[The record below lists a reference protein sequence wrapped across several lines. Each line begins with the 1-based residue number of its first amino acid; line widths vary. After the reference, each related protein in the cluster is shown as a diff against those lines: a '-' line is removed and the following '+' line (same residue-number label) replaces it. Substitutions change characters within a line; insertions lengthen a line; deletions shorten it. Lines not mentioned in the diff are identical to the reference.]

1 MNAPAPSNLKASR
14 MKLLAIMAV
23 FAAPI
28 IVAGIL
34 TFSGWQPGGKGY
46 GRPVEPQR
54 NFVDE
59 HVHVS
64 LADGGSDYAW
74 RDPAA
79 PRMTLVALAGPG
91 CAARCFESLT
101 GMAKA
106 WVTLN
111 RNQKRLRLLYIGT
124 PPADPAQVS
133 AMKSFWVLG
142 RDAEGKLDVFR
153 PSAPD
158 SVSALLVES
167 NGTALAY
174 YPAGFDG
181 TGLLRDMHKVI
192 K

>member
-1 MNAPAPSNLKASR
+1 MSTPTPPSLKASR
-14 MKLLAIMAV
+14 LKLLAIMAV
-23 FAAPI
+23 FALPI
-28 IVAGIL
+28 IAAGVL
-34 TFSGWQPGGKGY
+34 TFTGWQPSGKGY
-46 GRPVEPQR
+46 GQPIQPQR

-59 HVHVS
+59 HLRIT
-64 LADGGSDYAW
+64 LADGHDYAW
-74 RDPAA
+74 RDPEE
-79 PRMTLVALAGPG
+79 PRMTLVALAGPD
-91 CAARCFESLT
+91 CAARCFETLT

-111 RNQKRLRLLYIGT
+111 RNQKRLRLLYVGE
-124 PPADPAQVS
+124 PPADAGRRD
-133 AMKSFWVLG
+133 AMKSFWTIG
-142 RDAEGKLDVFR
+142 RDAGGKLDAFR
-153 PSAPD
+153 PQAPD

>member
-1 MNAPAPSNLKASR
+1 MNTPAPPSLKASR
-14 MKLLAIMAV
+14 AKLLAIMAV
-23 FAAPI
+23 FALPI
-28 IVAGIL
+28 IAAGVL
-34 TFSGWQPGGKGY
+34 TFTGWQPSGKGY
-46 GRPVEPQR
+46 GQPIQPQR

-59 HVHVS
+59 HLRVT
-64 LADGGSDYAW
+64 LADGGDYAW
-74 RDPAA
+74 RDPEE
-79 PRMTLVALAGPG
+79 PRMTLVALAGPD
-91 CAARCFESLT
+91 CAARCFETLT

-111 RNQKRLRLLYIGT
+111 RNQKRLRLLYVGEA
-124 PPADPAQVS
+124 PADAGRLE
-133 AMKSFWVLG
+133 AMKSFWTLG
-142 RDAEGKLDVFR
+142 RDTGGKLDAFR
-153 PSAPD
+153 PQASD

>member
-1 MNAPAPSNLKASR
+1 MNTSPPPSLKASR

-23 FAAPI
+23 FALPI
-28 IVAGIL
+28 IAAGLL
-34 TFSGWQPGGKGY
+34 TFTGWQPGGQGY
-46 GRPVEPQR
+46 GQPIQPQR

-59 HVHVS
+59 RLRVVV
-64 LADGGSDYAW
+64 GNGNDYAW
-74 RDPAA
+74 RDPAE

-91 CAARCFESLT
+91 CAARCFETLT
-101 GMAKA
+101 DMAKA

-111 RNQKRLRLLYIGT
+111 RNQKRLRLLFVGE
-124 PPADPAQVS
+124 PPADAGRLA
-133 AMKSFWVLG
+133 AMQAYWTLG
-142 RDAEGKLDVFR
+142 RDTAGKLAAFR
-153 PSAPD
+153 PQAPD

>member
-1 MNAPAPSNLKASR
+1 MNTPAPPTLKASR
-14 MKLLAIMAV
+14 LKLLAIMAV
-23 FAAPI
+23 FALPI
-28 IVAGIL
+28 IAAGVL
-34 TFSGWQPGGKGY
+34 TFTGWQPSGKGY
-46 GRPVEPQR
+46 GQPIEPQR

-59 HVHVS
+59 HLRVT
-64 LADGGSDYAW
+64 LADASDYAW
-74 RDPAA
+74 RDPAE

-91 CAARCFESLT
+91 CAARCFETLT

-111 RNQKRLRLLYIGT
+111 RNQKRLRLLYVGE
-124 PPADPAQVS
+124 PPADAGQLA
-133 AMKSFWVLG
+133 AMKAYWTLG
-142 RDAEGKLDVFR
+142 RDADGKLGAFR
-153 PSAPD
+153 PQAPD

>member
-1 MNAPAPSNLKASR
+1 MNAPAPPTLKASR
-14 MKLLAIMAV
+14 LKLLAIMAV
-23 FAAPI
+23 FALPI
-28 IVAGIL
+28 IAAGVL
-34 TFSGWQPGGKGY
+34 TFTGWQPSGKGY
-46 GRPVEPQR
+46 GQPIEPQR

-59 HVHVS
+59 HLRVT
-64 LADGGSDYAW
+64 LADATDYAW
-74 RDPAA
+74 RDPAV

-91 CAARCFESLT
+91 CAARCFDTLT

-111 RNQKRLRLLYIGT
+111 RNQKRLRLLYVGES
-124 PPADPAQVS
+124 PADAARLA
-133 AMKSFWVLG
+133 AMKAYWTLG
-142 RDAEGKLDVFR
+142 RDTGGKLDAFR
-153 PSAPD
+153 PQAPD

>member
-1 MNAPAPSNLKASR
+1 MNTPAPRSPKVGRL
-14 MKLLAIMAV
+14 KLLAIAAV

-28 IVAGIL
+28 IVAGLL
-34 TFSGWQPGGKGY
+34 TFTGWQPGGKGY
-46 GRPVEPQR
+46 GQPVQPQR

-59 HVHVS
+59 HLRVTLV
-64 LADGGSDYAW
+64 DGRNYAW
-74 RDPAA
+74 RDQAE

-91 CAARCFESLT
+91 CAARCFETLT

-106 WVTLN
+106 WVMLS
-111 RNQKRLRLLYIGT
+111 RNQKRLRLLYVGT
-124 PPADPAQVS
+124 PPADSAQVT
-133 AMKSFWVLG
+133 AMKTFWTLG
-142 RDAEGKLDVFR
+142 RDADDKLAAFR
-153 PSAPD
+153 PTGAD

-181 TGLLRDMHKVI
+181 TGLMRDMHKVI

>member
-1 MNAPAPSNLKASR
+1 MNTPAPPSLKASR
-14 MKLLAIMAV
+14 AKLLAIMAV
-23 FAAPI
+23 FALPI
-28 IVAGIL
+28 IAAGVL
-34 TFSGWQPGGKGY
+34 TFTGWQPSGKGY
-46 GRPVEPQR
+46 GKPIQPQR
-54 NFVDE
+54 NFIDE
-59 HVHVS
+59 HLRVT
-64 LADGGSDYAW
+64 LADGGDYAW
-74 RDPAA
+74 RDPEE

-91 CAARCFESLT
+91 CAARCFETLT

-111 RNQKRLRLLYIGT
+111 RNQKRLRLLYVGE
-124 PPADPAQVS
+124 PPADPGRRE
-133 AMKSFWVLG
+133 AMKSFWTLG
-142 RDAEGKLDVFR
+142 RDADGKLDAFR
-153 PSAPD
+153 PKASD

>member
-1 MNAPAPSNLKASR
+1 MNTPAPPNLKASR
-14 MKLLAIMAV
+14 LKLLAIMAV

-28 IVAGIL
+28 IVAGVL
-34 TFSGWQPGGKGY
+34 TFSGWQPSGKGY
-46 GRPVEPQR
+46 GQPIEPQR

-59 HVHVS
+59 HLRVS
-64 LADGGSDYAW
+64 LADGGDYGW
-74 RDPAA
+74 RDPAE
-79 PRMTLVALAGPG
+79 PRMTLVALAGPD
-91 CAARCFESLT
+91 CAARCFDTLT

-111 RNQKRLRLLYIGT
+111 RNQKRLRLLYVGT
-124 PPADPAQVS
+124 PPGDPGRLA
-133 AMKSFWVLG
+133 ATKSFWTLG
-142 RDAEGKLDVFR
+142 HATDGKLDAFL
-153 PSAPD
+153 PKTPD
-158 SVSALLVES
+158 TVSALLVES